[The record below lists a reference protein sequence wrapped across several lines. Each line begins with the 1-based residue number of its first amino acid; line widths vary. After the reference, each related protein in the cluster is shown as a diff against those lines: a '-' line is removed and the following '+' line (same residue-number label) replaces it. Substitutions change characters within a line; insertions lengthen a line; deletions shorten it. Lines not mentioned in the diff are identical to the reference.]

1 MKKTIL
7 IFGAGPGIGQAV
19 AQQFGKQGFA
29 VALVSRRLENLQ
41 PLVDELQ
48 QQQITATAY
57 AADLTDPAAIARVV
71 ADVLLQWQRI
81 DVVHYNAAAVRMVPV
96 LQETAAT
103 LTEDFKVNVAGLLTV
118 ALEAQNALAEVHG
131 ALLVTGGGFA
141 LYPMPEFAS
150 LSVGKAGVRNLANSL
165 HQALAEKGIFVGTVT
180 VKGYVSPEA
189 EIYHPK
195 NIAEHFWKLYHSRNA
210 FELSL

>member
-1 MKKTIL
+1 M
-7 IFGAGPGIGQAV
+7 APEPGIGQAV

-118 ALEAQNALAEVHG
+118 ALEAQK
-131 ALLVTGGGFA
+131 
-141 LYPMPEFAS
+141 YPGRGS
-150 LSVGKAGVRNLANSL
+150 WR
-165 HQALAEKGIFVGTVT
+165 T
-180 VKGYVSPEA
+180 
-189 EIYHPK
+189 
-195 NIAEHFWKLYHSRNA
+195 IA
-210 FELSL
+210 